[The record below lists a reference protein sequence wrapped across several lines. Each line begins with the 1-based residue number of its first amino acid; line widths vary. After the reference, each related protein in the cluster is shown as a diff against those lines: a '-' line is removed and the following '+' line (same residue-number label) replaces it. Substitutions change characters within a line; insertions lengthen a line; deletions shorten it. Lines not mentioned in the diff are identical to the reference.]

1 MATPAI
7 EPTTLP
13 RAIDVHHHWIPSSH
27 MKRIESFL
35 RPGESIKRRGAET
48 RSSILRNGEDIM
60 NTDEACIGNPQM
72 HLADM
77 TAAGVDAAVFQLGIW
92 LEWLDLGSAREAND
106 EMAEIQR
113 TSGGRIIGLAHVPPL
128 IKGAEQEL
136 ERAIVKLGLRGV
148 NLTTHWQGTYP
159 DEAPMRPFMRMVAEL
174 DVPVVIHASS
184 CSGIC
189 APLDGDGTHMGR
201 TMDQTV
207 IVTRVMK
214 SSLLDEFPNLRF
226 VMPQLGGA
234 FWAVKRRI
242 RIEDPQSTL
251 GARVHTLDR
260 IWFDTS
266 PPLWSPADIQHAVTN
281 LGAQRLVLG
290 TDYPSTRNFLQ
301 RGADNVRALNLSD
314 ADRHAIMAGNAIR
327 IFNLK

>member
-1 MATPAI
+1 MTQ
-7 EPTTLP
+7 L

-27 MKRIESFL
+27 MRRIESFL
-35 RPGESIKRRGAET
+35 RPGESILRRGADT
-48 RSSILRNGEDIM
+48 RSSLLRNGEDIM
-60 NTDEACIGNPQM
+60 NTDEACIGNPEV
-72 HLADM
+72 HLVDM

-113 TSGGRIIGLAHVPPL
+113 NSGGRIIGLAHVPPL

-136 ERAIVKLGLRGV
+136 ERAIVDLGLRGV

-159 DEAPMRPFMRMVAEL
+159 DEAPFRPFFRKVAEL
-174 DVPVVIHASS
+174 GVPVVIHASS

-201 TMDQTV
+201 MMDQTV

-214 SSLLDEFPNLRF
+214 SSLLDEFPTLRF

-242 RIEDPQSTL
+242 RIEDPKSTL
-251 GARVHTLDR
+251 GSRVATLDR

-266 PPLWSPADIQHAVTN
+266 PPLWAPADIQHAVTN
-281 LGAQRLVLG
+281 LGARRLVLG
-290 TDYPSTRNFLQ
+290 TDYPSSRSFLQ
-301 RGADNVRALNLSD
+301 RGADNVRALQLSD
-314 ADRHAIMAGNAIR
+314 ADRHAIMAGNAIG
-327 IFNLK
+327 IFNL